1 MELNSSGFPLFFMR
15 SCVSK
20 RDQMDA
26 DTALFEGIT
35 DFVFQGIFLLLLQI
49 GKLRHRVVS

>member
-26 DTALFEGIT
+26 DTALFEGIM
-35 DFVFQGIFLLLLQI
+35 DFVFQGIFLLLL
-49 GKLRHRVVS
+49 